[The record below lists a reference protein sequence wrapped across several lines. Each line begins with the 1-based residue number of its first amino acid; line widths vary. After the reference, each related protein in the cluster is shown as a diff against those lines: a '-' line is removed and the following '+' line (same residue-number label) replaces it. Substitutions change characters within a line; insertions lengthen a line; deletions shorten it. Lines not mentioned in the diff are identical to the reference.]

1 MTKFIERYS
10 NETEKIERYEYME
23 VLEIVKVK
31 NQSFEVL
38 HEYYKRLSD
47 GELFEPFDNPDKN
60 LEKDYEIYRK
70 KNNLL
75 NPNQIRAI
83 REKYKLS
90 VRDFSN
96 ILGISYG
103 NLSSIENGSI
113 QPKYIDSLIRL
124 ASDPQAL
131 EKLLIARKND
141 VTEGTYETLI
151 ARINDAFITTFQ
163 EYSDF
168 TKKTKSVNLAS
179 MQELIK
185 MTKRINYN
193 LDRNKGGRPW
203 ENFTMNS
210 STVSSRKLTYN

>member
-131 EKLLIARKND
+131 EKL
-141 VTEGTYETLI
+141 
-151 ARINDAFITTFQ
+151 
-163 EYSDF
+163 
-168 TKKTKSVNLAS
+168 
-179 MQELIK
+179 
-185 MTKRINYN
+185 
-193 LDRNKGGRPW
+193 
-203 ENFTMNS
+203 
-210 STVSSRKLTYN
+210 

>member
-60 LEKDYEIYRK
+60 LETDYEIYRK

>member
-168 TKKTKSVNLAS
+168 IKKTKSVNLAS

-185 MTKRINYN
+185 MKKRINYN

>member
-60 LEKDYEIYRK
+60 LEIDYEIYRK

>member
-10 NETEKIERYEYME
+10 NETEKIERYEYIE

>member
-75 NPNQIRAI
+75 NPNHIRAI

>member
-151 ARINDAFITTFQ
+151 ARINDVFITTFQ